1 MPSSVE
7 IAHRKVGNGYPCFI
21 VAEIGANHC
30 HSLDIS
36 CQLVRAA
43 KDSGAD
49 AVKFQTFKPETMT
62 LDSQRPEFMVNEKV
76 YEGSLWDLYK
86 DAAMPWSWLPELK
99 ALADEICINL
109 FSTPFD
115 KTAVDFLDEMGVPCF
130 KIASCELVDV
140 PLIQYAASKGKPM
153 ILSTGMA
160 TLAEIGEAI
169 GACLAADND
178 QIIVLKC
185 SSAYPASPEEMNLR
199 TIATM
204 LHDGD
209 CALGYPIGL
218 SDHTL
223 GYTADLVAAAMGVSL
238 IEKHIKLNPSDD
250 SPDAFFSL
258 PANLNTED
266 DKSITFGDM
275 VEAIREAEAMLGSP
289 IYTVEPRD
297 TAMRKYRRSIYAVA
311 DIKKGEQFTEA
322 NVRSIR
328 PANGLAPKYLGQILG
343 SKAKTNIEY
352 GTPLSWEMVEA
363 KEES

>member
-7 IAHRKVGNGYPCFI
+7 IADRKIGQGYPCFI
-21 VAEIGANHC
+21 VAEVGSSHC
-30 HSLDIS
+30 QSFDIA

-43 KDSGAD
+43 KEAGAD
-49 AVKFQTFKPETMT
+49 AVKLQTYKPETMT
-62 LDSQRPEFMVNEKV
+62 LDSPRSEFMVNEKV
-76 YEGSLWDLYK
+76 HKGSLWDLYK
-86 DAAMPWSWLPELK
+86 DTAMPWDWCPELK
-99 ALADEICINL
+99 ALADQIGITL
-109 FSTPFD
+109 FSAPFD
-115 KTAVDFLDEMGVPCF
+115 KTAVDFLDQMGVPCF
-130 KIASCELVDV
+130 KIASCELVDL

-160 TLAEIGEAI
+160 TWDEIVEAI
-169 GACLAADND
+169 EACRAADND

-185 SSAYPASPEEMNLR
+185 SSAYPAPPEEMNLR

-204 LHDGD
+204 LHDPD

-223 GYTADLVAAAMGVSL
+223 GYTAALVAVTVGANLV
-238 IEKHIKLNPSDD
+238 EKHIKLDPSTH
-250 SPDAFFSL
+250 SPDSEFSL
-258 PANLNTED
+258 PANLITKD
-266 DKSITFGDM
+266 DESITFGDM

-289 IYTVEPRD
+289 FYELGPREM
-297 TAMRKYRRSIYAVA
+297 AMRRFRRSLYAVA

-322 NVRSIR
+322 NLRTIR

-343 SKAKTNIEY
+343 SKAKSNIEY
-352 GTPLSWEMVEA
+352 GTPLSWEMVEV